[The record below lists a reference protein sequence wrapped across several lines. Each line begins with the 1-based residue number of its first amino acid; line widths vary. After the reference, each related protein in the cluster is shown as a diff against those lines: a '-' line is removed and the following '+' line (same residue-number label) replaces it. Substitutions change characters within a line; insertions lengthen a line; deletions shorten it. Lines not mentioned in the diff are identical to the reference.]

1 MKWLGDGDEESDR
14 AMEFIDL
21 VLDPYGFDSLLKDDA
36 TVPQWHALISLMQ
49 RPWFSRRWIIQEI
62 MLAKKA
68 TLHCGNY
75 VQDWSNFVAIV
86 EMIKRHLDELK
97 TIFAKSNRYNKNTE
111 ILSDM
116 QTFGAYSLAQAT
128 STLLRKSD
136 DGRVLDR
143 LCTLE
148 ELLLSL
154 PAFEC
159 GNARD
164 TIYAVLSLA
173 KDVPGSSLKSGSLF
187 DRQPK
192 PRSNSMIPISPGV
205 LDPVPSFEVDYAK
218 SVAEVFAD
226 VVKFYISS
234 TGHLDI
240 LCRHWAPPKD
250 AFPMETSKSG
260 PPLPSWILSVSAPAK
275 FLGLRYRNW
284 GLKIPNSLVGP
295 PNQRNYN
302 ACGQYQVASPRFE
315 SSTVQKVVREQW
327 QRLTAKNLFTKQRI
341 HVDERRFSGFI
352 FVQGFRLDTIAEIG
366 PRGAEGII
374 PYEWMDMIDTKR
386 EGVQEA
392 FWRTLVANRSEDNKA
407 APTWYERSWNY
418 CMNNSHHGDINMTA
432 LRQSDEAKM
441 VKPFLERVQNVIWNR
456 KFFVTKGGDKAPLL
470 GLAPL
475 EAKAGDKICIFY
487 GCSVP
492 VVLREHMDTF
502 GHHFQFI
509 GEAYVHDRME
519 GEALDHLSHM
529 DLQDATEEFKLK

>member
-1 MKWLGDGDEESDR
+1 
-14 AMEFIDL
+14 MEFIDL
-21 VLDPYGFDSLLKDDA
+21 VLDPYGFDLLLNDDA

-49 RPWFSRRWIIQEI
+49 RPWFNRRWVIQEI

-97 TIFAKSNRYNKNTE
+97 KIFAKSPKYNKDTE

-116 QTFGAYSLAQAT
+116 QTFGAYSLAHAT

-143 LCTLE
+143 LRTLE
-148 ELLLSL
+148 ELLLDL
-154 PAFEC
+154 PAFQC
-159 GNARD
+159 GNLRD
-164 TIYAVLSLA
+164 TVYSVLSLA
-173 KDVPGSSLKSGSLF
+173 KDIPSSSQKSSLLF
-187 DRQPK
+187 DHPPK
-192 PRSNSMIPISPGV
+192 PRSNSLIPISPGV
-205 LDPVPSFEVDYAK
+205 LDPVPSFDVDYAK
-218 SVAEVFAD
+218 SVTEVFAD

-250 AFPMETSKSG
+250 VFLKVPSKND
-260 PPLPSWILSVSAPAK
+260 PPLPSWILSVSTSTK
-275 FLGLRYRNW
+275 FIGSRYRNW

-295 PNQRNYN
+295 PHRRNYN

-327 QRLTAKNLFTKQRI
+327 RRLSAKNQYTKQRVS
-341 HVDERRFSGFI
+341 VDERRFSGFI

-374 PYEWMDMIDTKR
+374 PYEWLDMIDTKR
-386 EGVQEA
+386 DGIEEA

-432 LRQSDEAKM
+432 LRQSGDAKM
-441 VKPFLERVQNVIWNR
+441 VKPFLERVQSVIWNR
-456 KFFVTKGGDKAPLL
+456 KFFITKVGEEVSLL

-475 EAKAGDKICIFY
+475 EARAGDKICIFY

-492 VVLREHMDTF
+492 VILREHMDTF

-509 GEAYVHDRME
+509 GEAYVHGMMD
-519 GEALDHLSHM
+519 GEALNHQSHR
-529 DLQDATEEFKLK
+529 DLEDATEEFKLK